1 VPPRRADTV
10 AMRMR
15 LSLFA
20 AMAISAAIAVAM
32 PAAAAPRA
40 QSAWAVQANK
50 VCVVWLA
57 KAKKEFGTPVT
68 AAQLYSFANK
78 AKTLESQE
86 RIVLDQI
93 PGRTAAGTA
102 ALTAVQVDIAEVG
115 SAITAWNQG
124 KSALFVTI
132 LKRYLGDERAKS
144 AFAVAG
150 ANQCG

>member
-1 VPPRRADTV
+1 
-10 AMRMR
+10 MRGR
-15 LSLFA
+15 LFLA
-20 AMAISAAIAVAM
+20 AAIAISAVIAAAT
-32 PAAAAPRA
+32 PAAASPTS
-40 QSAWAVQANK
+40 QSSWATNANK

-57 KAKKEFGTPVT
+57 KAKKEFGSPVT
-68 AAQLYSFANK
+68 PAQLYSFAGK

-86 RIVLDQI
+86 WAVLQRI

-102 ALTAVQVDIAEVG
+102 ALAAVKVDIAEIG

-124 KSALFVTI
+124 KPALFVQI
-132 LKRYLGDERAKS
+132 LKRYLSDGRAKS